1 LRPNDKVTD
10 DQIDTFQ
17 SYKKGIK
24 VNRLK
29 TIFLRG
35 LITLLPIALTVY
47 ILYAGI
53 LIFENILGDLI
64 KATLPT
70 ELYVPG
76 LGFAL
81 TLLMIFLFGLLLNNF
96 ILQTL
101 LRKLEERL
109 KSIPLIK
116 AVYSPIRDL
125 MNLFANKGQKGLRGV
140 VLVQWHPGGPTSI
153 GLVTRD
159 NFDDLPQIPGT
170 DLVSVF
176 LPLSYGVGGVTLLF
190 QKSQVKVVDIPVEKA
205 LQLAITGWV
214 KTESAP

>member
-1 LRPNDKVTD
+1 MIKLRRFSLNKR
-10 DQIDTFQ
+10 
-17 SYKKGIK
+17 GAK

-53 LIFENILGDLI
+53 LIFENILGDLL

-70 ELYVPG
+70 EFYIPG

-140 VLVQWHPGGPTSI
+140 VLVQWHPGGPSSI
-153 GLVTRD
+153 GLITRE
-159 NFDDLPQIPGT
+159 NFDDLPQISGI

-190 QKSQVKVVDIPVEKA
+190 QKSQVKLIDIPVEKA

-214 KTESAP
+214 KTESTP